1 MSRTD
6 TSTRTSLGSKKRRA
20 SRRRRL
26 SFIVIAIAVV
36 GGGLWGTVWWE
47 ERPLRAT
54 VRLLEQEDG
63 KGALSSVDRFLRDHP
78 DHGPGIALKARAL
91 VQLGRAG
98 EAIQLFDKAGAAS
111 TEDMRAYT
119 TACLMLEQWVQAS
132 PVLEYLL
139 RLDPDDADL
148 LHEVAACRAKLGRF
162 AEAVEAASRF
172 ALIAGNEARGYLL
185 VGILERDRGNFRKAC
200 EAWARVIQVNPDAT
214 DLQISGDEFHLEYG
228 KALLKLGEPAAAMD
242 RLKQSIATK
251 PSSTAISLLG
261 NAYSQLGKTED
272 AEREWRKVLES
283 NASNETARH
292 GLAELAMKQSDFQGA
307 LAWLQPLAASP
318 DLSSGTAFLL
328 QRVSSLLGDTKSASD
343 WQIRVEQIRKLEE
356 LHSTV
361 DQVLIDSPSSMW
373 GQVLRSY
380 RLAEQGNWDQAG
392 ILLTPFLKD
401 PAHPFISDLGVAI
414 QDRGPLPHLSGLPIE
429 SF

>member
-6 TSTRTSLGSKKRRA
+6 TSTRTSRGSKNRRA
-20 SRRRRL
+20 GRWRWL
-26 SFIVIAIAVV
+26 SFIVVGIAVV
-36 GGGLWGTVWWE
+36 SGVLWGTVWWE
-47 ERPLRAT
+47 ERPLRDSA
-54 VRLLEQEDG
+54 RLLEQKDG
-63 KGALSSVDRFLRDHP
+63 AGALSSVDRFLRDHP
-78 DHGPGIALKARAL
+78 GHGPSIALKARAL

-148 LHEVAACRAKLGRF
+148 LHEVAACRAKLGQF
-162 AEAVEAASRF
+162 DEAVEAASRF
-172 ALIAGNEARGYLL
+172 ASIAGNEARGYLL

-200 EAWARVIQVNPDAT
+200 EAWARVLQVNPDAK

-228 KALLKLGEPAAAMD
+228 KALLKLGEPAAATD
-242 RLKQSIATK
+242 RLKHSIATK
-251 PSSTAISLLG
+251 PSSTAIALLG
-261 NAYSQLGKTED
+261 KAYSQLGKPED
-272 AEREWRKVLES
+272 AEREWRKALES
-283 NASNETARH
+283 NPSNETARH
-292 GLAELAMKQSDFQGA
+292 GLAELAMNQSDFQGA

-318 DLSSGTAFLL
+318 ELSSGTAFLL

-343 WQIRVEQIRKLEE
+343 WQMRVEQIRKLEE

-392 ILLTPFLKD
+392 LLLTPFLKD
-401 PAHPFISDLGVAI
+401 PAHPFISDLGAAI
-414 QDRGPLPHLSGLPIE
+414 QDRGPLPLLSGLPIE